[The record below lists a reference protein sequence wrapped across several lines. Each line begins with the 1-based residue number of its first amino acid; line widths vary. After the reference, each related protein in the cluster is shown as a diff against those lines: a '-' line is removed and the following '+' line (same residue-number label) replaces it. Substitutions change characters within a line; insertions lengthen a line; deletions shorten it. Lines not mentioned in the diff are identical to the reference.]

1 MKLKKWQKRA
11 IRQGLVTLRDWEKL
25 KEQTYRAGAN
35 MAADAEKHGGIE
47 AVNRKIL
54 KALKRLNRLRFG
66 RIPQEN
72 RPRRELETK
81 LKDLD

>member
-11 IRQGLVTLRDWEKL
+11 LKSGIVTVQDWERL
-25 KEQTYRAGAN
+25 KEQTYRAGAE
-35 MAADAEKHGGIE
+35 MAAHAEKHGGIG
-47 AVNRKIL
+47 AVNRKIM

-81 LKDLD
+81 LKDLG